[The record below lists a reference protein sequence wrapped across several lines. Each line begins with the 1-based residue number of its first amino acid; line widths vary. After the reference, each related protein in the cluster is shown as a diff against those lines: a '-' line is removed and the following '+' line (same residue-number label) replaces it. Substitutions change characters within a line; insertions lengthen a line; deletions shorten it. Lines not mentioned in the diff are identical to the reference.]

1 MLKRWK
7 KVIAAVLSAAMIF
20 TCAGCTVGKNT
31 AYALTI
37 DGYQV
42 KAGVYIY
49 YSYTALTEAKNLAAK
64 QNKDLDVT
72 DEDALKKVKLD
83 GKDFL
88 DYVKDKTT
96 ESCINHV
103 AIIKHFDE
111 LGLSLS
117 DTDKSD
123 INKYVD
129 SNWDSNEEMFEENG
143 IGKDSLKEIMTSSYK
158 SDEIFNAYY
167 GDGGS
172 ENVTE
177 DQVKD
182 YYVENNARVRYIDMD
197 LHDADG
203 NELDADGKKEIQDM
217 ADDFL
222 KRAKAASDEEAML
235 QEFNEFQEEYDDF
248 VADQAASAV
257 DEESATEAETTEAAT
272 EAETT
277 EAVTEDS
284 ENTDEADE
292 STADSG
298 EEATENATEPSASS
312 DEAAVTTAPESDE
325 SAETTTTTTSPY
337 ANEKVISV
345 VTTDENTSED
355 DVTYTPSKKCYDW
368 IFNDAKTGVP
378 EIVED
383 DETMYVI
390 VRLDISERMTDDDLW
405 TETNADN
412 VRYAMFSDD
421 LQDMLDSWGKE
432 YEVVKNEKA
441 YKRYDPFD
449 IKSDSHS
456 H

>member
-123 INKYVD
+123 IDKYVD
-129 SNWDSNEEMFEENG
+129 SNWDSNEKMFEENG

-222 KRAKAASDEEAML
+222 KRAKAASDE
-235 QEFNEFQEEYDDF
+235 
-248 VADQAASAV
+248 
-257 DEESATEAETTEAAT
+257 
-272 EAETT
+272 
-277 EAVTEDS
+277 
-284 ENTDEADE
+284 NTDEADE

-298 EEATENATEPSASS
+298 EEATENTTESSASS

-383 DETMYVI
+383 DDTMYVI

-412 VRYAMFSDD
+412 VRYTMFSDD

-449 IKSDSHS
+449 IKSDSDS